1 LPPSSPP
8 PANGKTPS
16 RTDDDRAPRDA
27 AEDSGLRSIVLEE
40 GSLLAQKYRLSRPAG
55 FGGMAQLWVA
65 KNEATGAEVCIKIL
79 VPEKSDDESVERFR
93 REAYA
98 AARLSHRAIVRI
110 FDLVELG
117 PDGEATKGK
126 PAALA
131 IVMELLHGETLGDHL
146 MKRGALPVEESMD
159 LALPILSALAHA
171 HRAGVVHRDLKPDNI
186 FLATDPDGHVIPKVL
201 DFGVSKVAITGEHA
215 LKLKASTPQPVKAL
229 TLDGVMLG
237 TPSFMSPEQARGA
250 RDVDARSDVFS
261 AGILVYM
268 MLTGKNPFESDS
280 FHAVI
285 ASVLTLEVPRP
296 PGVPDA
302 IWQVLQVS
310 LAKDSKVRYG
320 DATEQ
325 GIALRRAAGR
335 ATTTDSGVHT
345 PVVFPS
351 SSRKL
356 KIPLGGDS
364 HVSVPPV
371 GSSEVGDAA
380 GDPPY
385 RVPTAASRR
394 RSIRIVAAVLGAS
407 VVMMVVALLRGPTGG
422 AAPPSDSATSASGQ
436 APAAATSSVAP
447 APTEP
452 VKADPPPSAVTSAAN
467 DAPRGAATATTTA
480 TGIAA
485 ATATVAAAPDAG
497 VVVPSM
503 PGPPAAETTAPLPTT
518 APATALPAPPVTAA
532 TAALKKALPSGGSPL
547 AAPTSTGFKEP
558 SIVRDP
564 GF

>member
-1 LPPSSPP
+1 M
-8 PANGKTPS
+8 
-16 RTDDDRAPRDA
+16 RDP
-27 AEDSGLRSIVLEE
+27 AEDSGLLSIVLEE

-117 PDGEATKGK
+117 ADGEATKGK

-146 MKRGALPVEESMD
+146 MKRGQLPVEETMD

-215 LKLKASTPQPVKAL
+215 LRLKGSTPQPVKAL
-229 TLDGVMLG
+229 TMDGVMLG

-261 AGILVYM
+261 AGILMYM
-268 MLTGKNPFESDS
+268 MLAGKNPFESES

-285 ASVLTLEVPRP
+285 AAVLTREPPRP
-296 PGVPDA
+296 AGVPDP
-302 IWQVLQVS
+302 IWQVIEVS
-310 LAKDSKVRYG
+310 LAKESKVRYA

-345 PVVFPS
+345 PFVLPS

-356 KIPLGGDS
+356 KTPLGGDS
-364 HVSVPPV
+364 HVSVPPF
-371 GSSEVGDAA
+371 GSSELGDGDVSGDARF
-380 GDPPY
+380 
-385 RVPTAASRR
+385 RVPTEASRR

-422 AAPPSDSATSASGQ
+422 AAAPSASATRAAGDAPNAAASSVAPLTTAPANPAMPPGAATPATSAEPEPPRGGPAGIATGLGAPAAAADAGAALPPPSATSATS
-436 APAAATSSVAP
+436 ATTAASPPTMNP
-447 APTEP
+447 AP
-452 VKADPPPSAVTSAAN
+452 S
-467 DAPRGAATATTTA
+467 
-480 TGIAA
+480 
-485 ATATVAAAPDAG
+485 
-497 VVVPSM
+497 
-503 PGPPAAETTAPLPTT
+503 
-518 APATALPAPPVTAA
+518 LPAPPVTAA
-532 TAALKKALPSGGSPL
+532 TAAVKKAPPSSGAPL
-547 AAPTSTGFKEP
+547 AAPTSTGVKEP

>member
-1 LPPSSPP
+1 MPPSSPP
-8 PANGKTPS
+8 PANGKSPS

-27 AEDSGLRSIVLEE
+27 VDDSGLRSIVLEE

-65 KNEATGAEVCIKIL
+65 RNEATGAEVCIKIL
-79 VPEKSDDESVERFR
+79 VPDKSDDESVERFR

-146 MKRGALPVEESMD
+146 MKRGMLPVEEAMD

-201 DFGVSKVAITGEHA
+201 DFGVSKVAITGEHG
-215 LKLKASTPQPVKAL
+215 LKNPATPLPVKAL

-268 MLTGKNPFESDS
+268 MLAGRNPFESES

-285 ASVLTLEVPRP
+285 SAVLTLEVPRP
-296 PGVPDA
+296 PGVPDL
-302 IWQVLQVS
+302 IWQVLEVS
-310 LAKDSKVRYG
+310 LAKEVKARYL

-356 KIPLGGDS
+356 KTPLGGDS

-371 GSSEVGDAA
+371 GSSELGDAS
-380 GDPPY
+380 GDPPF

-422 AAPPSDSATSASGQ
+422 AAPASASATSATDQ
-436 APAAATSSVAP
+436 APTAAASSVAP
-447 APTEP
+447 VVAEPMKSAAPPTAPT
-452 VKADPPPSAVTSAAN
+452 ADTTT
-467 DAPRGAATATTTA
+467 GAAAD
-480 TGIAA
+480 
-485 ATATVAAAPDAG
+485 DAG
-497 VVVPSM
+497 VVIPSTLSVPVDT
-503 PGPPAAETTAPLPTT
+503 AAPLPTM
-518 APATALPAPPVTAA
+518 APPSPLPAPPVTAA
-532 TAALKKALPSGGSPL
+532 TAVVKKALPSGGSPL
-547 AAPTSTGFKEP
+547 AAPTSTGPKEP